1 MAKLKD
7 EMEARAK
14 ASHLPDEK
22 VRTFRHI
29 KDFRVLLGNR
39 PILAEKGPDGTQ
51 DSPPLDH
58 MIGLIFVSAG
68 KERIEIGCDIAQ
80 DQLEKDELVTI
91 LAAIHLACRDLFPKF
106 RGQITPAMIEKRAKE
121 LASANSPVPQP
132 PAKEVDN
139 AQS

>member
-1 MAKLKD
+1 MAKLRD

-29 KDFRVLLGNR
+29 KEFRVVMRDYPVLTE
-39 PILAEKGPDGTQ
+39 AQPDGTQ
-51 DSPPLDH
+51 QSPQLDH
-58 MIGLIFVSAG
+58 IVGRMVVATGNEPV
-68 KERIEIGCDIAQ
+68 EIDCDIAP
-80 DQLEKDELVTI
+80 DQSEKDELVTI

-121 LASANSPVPQP
+121 LASFNSPAPQP